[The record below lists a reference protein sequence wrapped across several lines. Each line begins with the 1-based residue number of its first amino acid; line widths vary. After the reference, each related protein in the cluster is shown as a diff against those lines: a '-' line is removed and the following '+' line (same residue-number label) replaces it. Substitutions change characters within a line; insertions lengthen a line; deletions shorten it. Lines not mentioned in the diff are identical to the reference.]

1 MHHQGKNIGK
11 TAALPYEDMLLPGM
25 DESEDVEED
34 DVDLEGA
41 ERGWLRRRKR
51 GKAVDYGVQNE
62 EGEELWLDDDEDDGE
77 SSCECIVGAV
87 HMDLTET

>member
-41 ERGWLRRRKR
+41 ERGWLRDGKGGKPLIMVFRTRR
-51 GKAVDYGVQNE
+51 GK
-62 EGEELWLDDDEDDGE
+62 
-77 SSCECIVGAV
+77 SCG
-87 HMDLTET
+87 